1 MASSLRTDEEIT
13 RIYHRHVD
21 MVYRICFSYMKNQ
34 TDTEDLVQETFLK
47 LMTCKKQFESERHE
61 KAWLIITASNACKDA
76 LRHWSRKT
84 KSMEESDLPAE
95 PEEKAE
101 DTGVLEAVLALPD
114 KYKTPVYLYYYEEY
128 STAEI
133 AQILHCPQSTVRNWL
148 SRAQKLLK
156 DKIERR

>member
-21 MVYRICFSYMKNQ
+21 MFYRICFSYMKNQ

-47 LMTCKKQFESERHE
+47 LMTCKKQFESESHE

-76 LRHWSRKT
+76 LRHWSRRT
-84 KSMEESDLPAE
+84 RSIEEAELPAE
-95 PEEKAE
+95 SAGEE
-101 DTGVLEAVLALPD
+101 DTGVLEAVLALPN

-133 AQILHCPQSTVRNWL
+133 AKILRCPQSTVRNWL
-148 SRAQKLLK
+148 SRARKLLK
-156 DKIERR
+156 NKIGRR

>member
-47 LMTCKKQFESERHE
+47 LMTCKIQFESESHE

-76 LRHWSRKT
+76 LRHWSRRT
-84 KSMEESDLPAE
+84 RSIEEAELPAE
-95 PEEKAE
+95 SAGEE
-101 DTGVLEAVLALPD
+101 DTGVLEAVLALSGALRKGAD
-114 KYKTPVYLYYYEEY
+114 
-128 STAEI
+128 
-133 AQILHCPQSTVRNWL
+133 RG
-148 SRAQKLLK
+148 
-156 DKIERR
+156 

>member
-21 MVYRICFSYMKNQ
+21 MVYRICFSYMKNR

-47 LMTCKKQFESERHE
+47 LMTCRKQFESESHE

-84 KSMEESDLPAE
+84 KSMEETDLPAE
-95 PEEKAE
+95 SAGEE
-101 DTGVLEAVLALPD
+101 DTGVLEAVLTLPD

-128 STAEI
+128 TTAEI
-133 AQILHCPQSTVRNWL
+133 ARILHCPQSTVRNWL
-148 SRAQKLLK
+148 SRARKLLK
-156 DKIERR
+156 NKMTGR

>member
-47 LMTCKKQFESERHE
+47 LMTCKKQFESESHE

-76 LRHWSRKT
+76 LRHWSRRT
-84 KSMEESDLPAE
+84 RSIEEAELPAE
-95 PEEKAE
+95 SAGEE
-101 DTGVLEAVLALPD
+101 DTGVLEAVLALPN

-133 AQILHCPQSTVRNWL
+133 AKILRCPQSTVRKWL
-148 SRAQKLLK
+148 YRARKLLNNR
-156 DKIERR
+156 IGRR